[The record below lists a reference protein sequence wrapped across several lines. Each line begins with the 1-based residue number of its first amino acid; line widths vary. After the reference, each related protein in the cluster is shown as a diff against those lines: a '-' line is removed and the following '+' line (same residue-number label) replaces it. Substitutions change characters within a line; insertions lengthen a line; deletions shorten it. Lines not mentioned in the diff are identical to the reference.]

1 MNWEAI
7 GAGGEL
13 LGSLV
18 VLLTLVYLSIQVR
31 NAREELKHTIRQ
43 NNDAANREIILET
56 VRNPR
61 LTNAFAKTFKKE
73 PSNQLVEHYL
83 DQYDLDVED
92 AIILT
97 NYYGARFRLLQQT
110 ILYDFEFLDQ
120 PEKREFAGTTRHL
133 FGSGAGKVFWEF
145 VSKNRE
151 IDPEVEE
158 FMRETLSG
166 T

>member
-13 LGSLV
+13 LGSLI

-61 LTNAFAKTFKKE
+61 LTGALAKTFKKG
-73 PSNQLVEHYL
+73 PSNQLVERYIE
-83 DQYDLDVED
+83 QYDLEVED
-92 AIILT
+92 AIVLT

-110 ILYDFEFLDQ
+110 ILYDFEFLDE
-120 PEKREFAGTTRHL
+120 PEKREFSGTTKHL

-145 VSKNRE
+145 VSIRRE
-151 IDPEVEE
+151 IDAEVEK
-158 FMRETLSG
+158 FMRETLSR